1 MNYVALGSR
10 TRIGPFHGPWG
21 KVVAGTDLPPCEIS
35 SKPRRANW
43 PAICLTR
50 GIRLRQS
57 SGARERATSDG
68 QALACSP
75 RWAIMASKAASICES
90 VGCVT
95 AHNFSRQ
102 FRQSFQS
109 QHKRPSGFVPRQ
121 MRFWHVRQPLSQTLR
136 QTIRWRRW

>member
-1 MNYVALGSR
+1 MNYVARGSL
-10 TRIGPFHGPWG
+10 TLIGPFHGPLG
-21 KVVAGTDLPPCEIS
+21 RVEGDTDWPPCEITS
-35 SKPRRANW
+35 SPFKANW
-43 PAICLTR
+43 PATCLTR
-50 GIRLRQS
+50 GIKARQLS
-57 SGARERATSDG
+57 ADRTRATSDG

-75 RWAIMASKAASICES
+75 RWAIMASKAASIWGS